1 MLGAG
6 LPQFACTQ
14 PVLGTPKP
22 AEITSDAEPQELPR
36 SPALLELTSSHAQA
50 GQVNVD
56 CAVKN
61 EIARSESP

>member
-22 AEITSDAEPQELPR
+22 AEITSEAEPQEL
-36 SPALLELTSSHAQA
+36 AQLSS
-50 GQVNVD
+50 
-56 CAVKN
+56 AVGAN
-61 EIARSESP
+61 E